1 MILIIS
7 TCANK
12 LHEAEFVKPIENIL
26 KENEIEFLT
35 RHYKE
40 VRESELT
47 AVDKIIISGTS
58 LDDFEYLKD
67 ISLFEWLRETDKPV
81 LGICSGMQ
89 IIGLVFGAESKKF
102 KEIGF
107 YKERFENEFLGLGK
121 DGEDVEVEVYHLH
134 NSYITLPEGFES
146 YSKSYPKKVV
156 QAMKH
161 KEKEIYGVLFH
172 PEVRNHEIIFIF
184 CKK

>member
-7 TCANK
+7 TCADK
-12 LHEAEFVKPIENIL
+12 LHEAEFVKPIENFL
-26 KENEIEFLT
+26 KENDIEFLT

-40 VRESELT
+40 VRESELG

-58 LDDFEYLKD
+58 LDDFQYLKD
-67 ISLFEWLRETDKPV
+67 ISLFNWIKDTDKPV

-89 IIGLVFGAESKKF
+89 IIGLVYGAESKKF

-107 YKERFENEFLGLGK
+107 YKERFEREFLGLGK
-121 DGEDVEVEVYHLH
+121 DEDDVEVEVYHLH
-134 NSYITLPEGFES
+134 NSYITLPKDFES
-146 YSKSYPKKVV
+146 YAKSYPKKIV

-161 KEKEIYGVLFH
+161 KQKEIYGVLFH
-172 PEVRNHEIIFIF
+172 PEVRNQEILFMF
-184 CKK
+184 CKM